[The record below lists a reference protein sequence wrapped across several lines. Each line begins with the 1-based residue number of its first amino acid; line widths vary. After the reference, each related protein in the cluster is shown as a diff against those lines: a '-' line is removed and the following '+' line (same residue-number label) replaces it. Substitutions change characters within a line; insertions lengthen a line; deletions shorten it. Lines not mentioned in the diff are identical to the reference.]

1 MKQLFICSALALALA
16 GCGGGGSTG
25 NGTGGS
31 GDTPSGGASAPPT
44 GNASA
49 EQVAMEQRG
58 EVHCP
63 PRIATPRPAGAPVD
77 DVVGVRPGMSWDEAV
92 NVVECDNPMLVVE
105 ENKSR
110 TYRIETHGE
119 KLRQGFDATFAEA
132 RVRKTGQE
140 IIREMQRDAMR
151 RANNAREDPLQ
162 PGQTRYYVGTMGLP
176 GQERV
181 ISVARE
187 EYFPQGQLPTVDSI
201 AQALIA
207 KYGTP
212 TAQTDNGP
220 SRALTWKYDPT
231 GRLVTETS
239 PLYNSCSISA
249 SPDAGNS
256 LSPDCG
262 VTVSANIQRS
272 SDNPGLAHSLAV
284 ASQNGAAGYA
294 AIENTEQALARADQQ
309 RRDREMQQAEQGAA
323 RPKL

>member
-1 MKQLFICSALALALA
+1 MKRLIICSAMALALT
-16 GCGGGGSTG
+16 GCGSSGDQGSGDGGGSAK
-25 NGTGGS
+25 
-31 GDTPSGGASAPPT
+31 DASAPPS

-49 EQVAMEQRG
+49 QEVAQEQRG
-58 EVHCP
+58 DVSCP
-63 PRIATPRPAGAPVD
+63 PRISTPRPAGTPVD

-92 NVVECDNPMLVVE
+92 NVIECDNPMLVVT
-105 ENKSR
+105 ENTSR
-110 TYRIETHGE
+110 TYRIETHGV
-119 KLRQGFDATFAEA
+119 KIRQGFDARFAEA
-132 RVRKTGQE
+132 RVQKTGQE

-151 RANNAREDPLQ
+151 RANNAYEAPLQ

-187 EYFPQGQLPTVDSI
+187 EYYPEGQLPTVDSV

-212 TAQTDNGP
+212 TQERDNGP
-220 SRALTWKYDPT
+220 SRSLIWKYDPT

-239 PLYNSCSISA
+239 SLYNSCSMNA
-249 SPDAGNS
+249 SPDAGTN

-262 VTVSANIQRS
+262 VSVAADIKRS
-272 SDNPGLAHSLAV
+272 TNNPGLAHSLAV

-294 AIENTEQALARADQQ
+294 AITNTEQALARADQQ
-309 RRDREMQQAEQGAA
+309 RQASEMRQAEQGAA